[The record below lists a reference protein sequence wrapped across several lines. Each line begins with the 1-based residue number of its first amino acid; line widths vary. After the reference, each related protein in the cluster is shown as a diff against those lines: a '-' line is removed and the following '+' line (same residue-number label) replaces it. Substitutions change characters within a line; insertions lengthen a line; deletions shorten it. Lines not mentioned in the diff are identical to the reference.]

1 METLIFPLIGYLIG
15 SIPFSYIMGKLK
27 GVDIR
32 KVGTF
37 NVGSANVKRLFGFKY
52 GFLAFILDF
61 LKGVISSLI
70 PKFLGFGPF
79 YSFLSGFFASIGHSY
94 PLYLKFQGGRGIATS
109 LGFLFF
115 IFPRETLIFLIF
127 FSPLIFMRE
136 NALYIFLF
144 IFSISL
150 YLFVNFKEL
159 SFLPIIFLI
168 FVLIRR
174 VQFVYSDLKTGR
186 KFLKSFI
193 NRLLFDAPERKKNK
207 ET

>member
-1 METLIFPLIGYLIG
+1 MGPFIFILIGYLIG
-15 SIPFSYIMGKLK
+15 SIPFSYIIGKLK
-27 GVDIR
+27 GEDIR
-32 KVGTF
+32 KAGTF
-37 NVGSANVKRLFGFKY
+37 NVGSSNVKRLFGFKY
-52 GFLAFILDF
+52 GLLAFVLDF
-61 LKGVISSLI
+61 LKGVISSFI
-70 PKFLGFGPF
+70 PKFFGFGIF
-79 YSFLSGFFASIGHSY
+79 YSFLSGLFASIGHSY

-115 IFPRETLIFLIF
+115 IFPRETIIFLLI
-127 FSPLIFMRE
+127 FSPLLFVKE

-150 YLFVNFKEL
+150 YLFINFKEL

-168 FVLIRR
+168 FVLLRR

-193 NRLLFDAPERKKNK
+193 NRLLFDAPERKKYL
-207 ET
+207 